1 MASLRRHRGLISGI
15 IEFERHAYSCFIR
28 NLSESGAAL
37 DVSYTLDIPDE
48 FDLVMETDQL
58 RRQCRVVWRKENR
71 LGVTFAAGTASP

>member
-1 MASLRRHRGLISGI
+1 
-15 IEFERHAYSCFIR
+15 
-28 NLSESGAAL
+28 LSESGAAL